1 MADADA
7 LRYLRIA
14 KADLL
19 EARRMLDL
27 SGFRDSSI
35 GFLLQQACEKSFKSW
50 IHSSGGMAPFTHD
63 LVALME
69 LPDNQTGLPFT
80 YEHDG
85 KQRKCADHDG
95 HRSIAAA
102 PAPKTLLITIVII
115 CGSTFLLFFCFLCDL
130 QVSFAQL
137 CLQPFNVSQ

>member
-1 MADADA
+1 MADADV

-50 IHSSGGMAPFTHD
+50 IRSSGGMANF
-63 LVALME
+63 
-69 LPDNQTGLPFT
+69 
-80 YEHDG
+80 
-85 KQRKCADHDG
+85 
-95 HRSIAAA
+95 
-102 PAPKTLLITIVII
+102 
-115 CGSTFLLFFCFLCDL
+115 
-130 QVSFAQL
+130 
-137 CLQPFNVSQ
+137 

>member
-50 IHSSGGMAPFTHD
+50 IHSSGGMA
-63 LVALME
+63 
-69 LPDNQTGLPFT
+69 N
-80 YEHDG
+80 
-85 KQRKCADHDG
+85 
-95 HRSIAAA
+95 S
-102 PAPKTLLITIVII
+102 
-115 CGSTFLLFFCFLCDL
+115 
-130 QVSFAQL
+130 
-137 CLQPFNVSQ
+137 

>member
-35 GFLLQQACEKSFKSW
+35 GFLLQQACEKSLKSW
-50 IHSSGGMAPFTHD
+50 IHSSGGMA
-63 LVALME
+63 
-69 LPDNQTGLPFT
+69 N
-80 YEHDG
+80 
-85 KQRKCADHDG
+85 
-95 HRSIAAA
+95 S
-102 PAPKTLLITIVII
+102 
-115 CGSTFLLFFCFLCDL
+115 
-130 QVSFAQL
+130 
-137 CLQPFNVSQ
+137 

>member
-35 GFLLQQACEKSFKSW
+35 GFLLQQACEKSCKSW
-50 IHSSGGMAPFTHD
+50 IHSSGGMANF
-63 LVALME
+63 
-69 LPDNQTGLPFT
+69 
-80 YEHDG
+80 
-85 KQRKCADHDG
+85 
-95 HRSIAAA
+95 
-102 PAPKTLLITIVII
+102 
-115 CGSTFLLFFCFLCDL
+115 
-130 QVSFAQL
+130 
-137 CLQPFNVSQ
+137 

>member
-19 EARRMLDL
+19 EARRMLDH

-50 IHSSGGMAPFTHD
+50 IHSSGGMA
-63 LVALME
+63 
-69 LPDNQTGLPFT
+69 N
-80 YEHDG
+80 
-85 KQRKCADHDG
+85 
-95 HRSIAAA
+95 S
-102 PAPKTLLITIVII
+102 
-115 CGSTFLLFFCFLCDL
+115 
-130 QVSFAQL
+130 
-137 CLQPFNVSQ
+137 

>member
-35 GFLLQQACEKSFKSW
+35 GFLLQQACEKSCKSW
-50 IHSSGGMAPFTHD
+50 IHSSGG
-63 LVALME
+63 VA
-69 LPDNQTGLPFT
+69 N
-80 YEHDG
+80 
-85 KQRKCADHDG
+85 
-95 HRSIAAA
+95 S
-102 PAPKTLLITIVII
+102 
-115 CGSTFLLFFCFLCDL
+115 
-130 QVSFAQL
+130 
-137 CLQPFNVSQ
+137 

>member
-50 IHSSGGMAPFTHD
+50 IHSSGGMA
-63 LVALME
+63 
-69 LPDNQTGLPFT
+69 N
-80 YEHDG
+80 
-85 KQRKCADHDG
+85 
-95 HRSIAAA
+95 I
-102 PAPKTLLITIVII
+102 
-115 CGSTFLLFFCFLCDL
+115 
-130 QVSFAQL
+130 
-137 CLQPFNVSQ
+137 

>member
-35 GFLLQQACEKSFKSW
+35 GFLLQQACEKSLKSW
-50 IHSSGGMAPFTHD
+50 IHSSGG
-63 LVALME
+63 
-69 LPDNQTGLPFT
+69 
-80 YEHDG
+80 
-85 KQRKCADHDG
+85 
-95 HRSIAAA
+95 
-102 PAPKTLLITIVII
+102 IVN
-115 CGSTFLLFFCFLCDL
+115 T
-130 QVSFAQL
+130 
-137 CLQPFNVSQ
+137 

>member
-50 IHSSGGMAPFTHD
+50 SHSSGGMALFTHD
-63 LVALME
+63 LVALMDWLQQAE
-69 LPDNQTGLPFT
+69 PTPVTLPALPISASLRFSAAMT
-80 YEHDG
+80 TVWRSNRPIGHPSS
-85 KQRKCADHDG
+85 KLLRRCWPRQRD
-95 HRSIAAA
+95 S
-102 PAPKTLLITIVII
+102 
-115 CGSTFLLFFCFLCDL
+115 
-130 QVSFAQL
+130 
-137 CLQPFNVSQ
+137 

>member
-7 LRYLRIA
+7 LRYVRIA

-50 IHSSGGMAPFTHD
+50 IHSSGGMA
-63 LVALME
+63 
-69 LPDNQTGLPFT
+69 N
-80 YEHDG
+80 
-85 KQRKCADHDG
+85 
-95 HRSIAAA
+95 S
-102 PAPKTLLITIVII
+102 
-115 CGSTFLLFFCFLCDL
+115 
-130 QVSFAQL
+130 
-137 CLQPFNVSQ
+137 

>member
-35 GFLLQQACEKSFKSW
+35 GFLLQQACE
-50 IHSSGGMAPFTHD
+50 
-63 LVALME
+63 
-69 LPDNQTGLPFT
+69 
-80 YEHDG
+80 
-85 KQRKCADHDG
+85 
-95 HRSIAAA
+95 
-102 PAPKTLLITIVII
+102 
-115 CGSTFLLFFCFLCDL
+115 
-130 QVSFAQL
+130 
-137 CLQPFNVSQ
+137 

>member
-35 GFLLQQACEKSFKSW
+35 GFLLQQACEKSIKSW
-50 IHSSGGMAPFTHD
+50 IHSSGGMA
-63 LVALME
+63 
-69 LPDNQTGLPFT
+69 N
-80 YEHDG
+80 
-85 KQRKCADHDG
+85 
-95 HRSIAAA
+95 S
-102 PAPKTLLITIVII
+102 
-115 CGSTFLLFFCFLCDL
+115 
-130 QVSFAQL
+130 
-137 CLQPFNVSQ
+137 